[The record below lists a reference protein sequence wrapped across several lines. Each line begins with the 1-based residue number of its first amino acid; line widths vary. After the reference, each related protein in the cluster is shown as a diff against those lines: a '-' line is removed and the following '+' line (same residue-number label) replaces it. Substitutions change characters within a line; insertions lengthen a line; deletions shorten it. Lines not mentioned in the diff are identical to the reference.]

1 VSITSES
8 ALTLERAY
16 VKARL
21 ADAIGGK
28 TLRFTAGKS
37 PLAWGRG
44 FVFNAGDPVFGAVPT
59 SVGIGDSEYRTAA
72 DWMGTVYLPL
82 GDFSFAEAA
91 ELPPVDRKTNR
102 AGGRI
107 CLAPGWDYFNSAE
120 FGYLYEQDS
129 VNQAY
134 FAFDGSIFLDY
145 YGALSV
151 TRNRDSDDDVRVAA
165 SAGLFRMFDIS
176 RDATLSVR
184 AEGLAYPQFG
194 RGLAYASAQFGFGE
208 SVTVG
213 AIGIFATGT
222 ENANDLAAI
231 AEFAGTTSLSY
242 VPGQSGF
249 AGLTVSWIPVKSI
262 ALSASVLKRLEK
274 GDYGKP
280 EALAGASVVCKF

>member
-1 VSITSES
+1 
-8 ALTLERAY
+8 
-16 VKARL
+16 
-21 ADAIGGK
+21 
-28 TLRFTAGKS
+28 
-37 PLAWGRG
+37 
-44 FVFNAGDPVFGAVPT
+44 
-59 SVGIGDSEYRTAA
+59 
-72 DWMGTVYLPL
+72 VYLPL

-91 ELPPVDRKTNR
+91 ELLPSTEKPTGR
-102 AGGRI
+102 ADAFASPRLG
-107 CLAPGWDYFNSAE
+107 LFNSAE
-120 FGYLYEQDS
+120 FGYLLKQDS

-134 FAFDGSIFLDY
+134 LRSMARFFSIIWSPVRY
-145 YGALSV
+145 
-151 TRNRDSDDDVRVAA
+151 RNRDSDDDVRVAA

-213 AIGIFATGT
+213 AIGFLRRERKTR
-222 ENANDLAAI
+222 
-231 AEFAGTTSLSY
+231 TTS
-242 VPGQSGF
+242 PQSRSSPERRRSHTFRSIGF

-280 EALAGASVVCKF
+280 RRSRRFRRL